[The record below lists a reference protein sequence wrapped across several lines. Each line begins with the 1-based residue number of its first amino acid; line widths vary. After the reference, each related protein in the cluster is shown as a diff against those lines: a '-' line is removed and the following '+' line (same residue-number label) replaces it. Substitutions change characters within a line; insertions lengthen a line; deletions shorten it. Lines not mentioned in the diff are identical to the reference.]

1 MKRFLT
7 SIAILLSFVWTVSA
21 QTLLFQT
28 NTDIQ
33 QKGDY
38 NNLLNNDYPMGCMAT
53 AMTIMMDYHKSP
65 TTYDYTTVNG
75 QNGLAQLMLDAAQS
89 INTQFGATESSAALS
104 EVALQLVN
112 KFGYDVNTLKYRLK
126 AQSGLSDKDWVAL
139 IVRDINNGM
148 PVIYSAGTVPETTV
162 YKEETDNILQVS
174 IRHAFIIDGIRPNTA
189 APYGYDFHINAG
201 QGSGIAAEENSKW
214 VSDILSVTIN
224 GLTYSDT
231 PEMITGI
238 RTPEEAETGTS
249 SLKIMSYDGSRGLSM
264 SVSSIKTNEA
274 FNVYVSS
281 LQNWDDAGNE
291 FVGYIFPV
299 LVRTENGKQITT
311 TPSNTAQIAR
321 QYKKGSGFTYRQ
333 ILKTVSFEG
342 VIFGTAEDANKNLQD
357 YTLRLATADNVN
369 STGYKLK
376 LIETLAGESSNVI
389 GAVPAVSSDKVT
401 LTFTKENGGGLNFY
415 YRDLS
420 NGKLEFPEIPGTI
433 EVPYGQ
439 PFLFFAK
446 KATTAGGN
454 GTVILNVEN
463 KYLMKDYFASQNFTN
478 FDGAFYIT
486 PTADMTINGQ
496 IILEANKQQKTID
509 LTTAGTLA
517 QHIADNNF
525 NPCNMGNLK
534 IKGVINAEDIYYI
547 RDNMPMLEE
556 LDLSE
561 TDIMPVGIH
570 PANTIPEAAFYKEV
584 YAKDGYALSL
594 KNVILPE
601 NCVMIGSNA
610 FMYCSKLEEIN
621 LPKNIKQINYNAFFG
636 CKNLKD
642 VYIYNPVPYYINW
655 CVFKNISNY
664 STLHVVK
671 GTKNLFVGEENKN
684 KIPGTV
690 YSINEWY
697 NRWHDGSSQGTCV
710 EMDETAAEGQI
721 KVQLMRTN
729 YIAFQSSGQ
738 QPGTRE
744 WNGGDFII
752 KPSILTPVSYAMWK
766 LRAAVSYTKEGTDQT
781 DYVYGTSSNAD
792 YTFNLS
798 SKFTEL
804 QQAGITG
811 ASVKIDVYL
820 DVTEAVEERVK
831 KGQNYFY
838 PYIYDGMEVT
848 LINGWTNS
856 QGGTLDLDGFYFGL
870 RSGFATNLVKAKAII
885 TLDNARIGSIQTGLV
900 DFDLVLKGE
909 NEMAGLY
916 YSNFES
922 FLIDNGHTVS
932 IKGNG
937 TLTLA
942 NDTYNEDEGV
952 FGPRAYSTTGG
963 ILNLQ
968 HGITVKNLEKMTF
981 ENIKITY
988 TRTFER
994 TIKDE
999 DGNKGIGWE
1008 TLSLPFDVYRVEKE
1022 NGKQLNWATPNKSG
1036 DFWLRE
1042 MIDGAEKLTFSSDI
1056 DQIKA
1061 GKSYIISVPDEG
1073 TYNLVGQPIT
1083 FVGPTLVNGE
1093 TLIDEQD
1100 FTTYTYANSNIH
1112 VEMTP
1117 YPYKKDLSDETYF
1130 IMNRTGSS
1138 FYRWDQST
1146 VESENHVALRQFEA
1160 YFMPVTTEAANIKA
1174 FSLTG
1179 NVLENET
1186 TDVADITNSLNNNL
1200 SVRGENGCIVI
1211 TTEQAQKVDIS
1222 SVNGYVYS
1230 QNVQAGSTKI
1240 TVPAGIYIVGGKK
1253 IVVNK

>member
-7 SIAILLSFVWTVSA
+7 SIAILLSFVWTLSA

-38 NNLLNNDYPMGCMAT
+38 NYLQEDGYPMGCMAT
-53 AMTIMMDYHKSP
+53 AMTIVMDYHKSP
-65 TTYDYTTVNG
+65 TTYDYTTVTG
-75 QNGLAQLMLDAAQS
+75 EKGLAQLMLDAAHS

-112 KFGYDVNTLKYRLK
+112 RFGYDVSTLKYRLK
-126 AQSGLSDKDWVAL
+126 AQSGLSDKDWVSL

-148 PVIYSAGTVPETTV
+148 PVIYSAGTVPEVTV
-162 YKEETDNILQVS
+162 YKEDTDNIPQVS

-201 QGSGIAAEENSKW
+201 QGSGIDAEENSKW
-214 VSDILSVTIN
+214 VSDIFNVTIN

-238 RTPEEAETGTS
+238 RTPKEAEAGTS

-299 LVRTENGKQITT
+299 LVRTENGQQITT

-321 QYKKGSGFTYRQ
+321 QYKKGSGFIYRQ
-333 ILKTVSFEG
+333 ILKTLSFEG
-342 VIFGTAEDANKNLQD
+342 VVFGTAEDANKNLKD

-369 STGYKLK
+369 GTGYKLK
-376 LIETLAGESSNVI
+376 LIETLAGENSDVI

-420 NGKLEFPEIPGTI
+420 NGKLEFPEITGTI

-509 LTTAGTLA
+509 LTTAGILA
-517 QHIADNNF
+517 QYISDNKI
-525 NPCNMGNLK
+525 NPCNLGNLK
-534 IKGVINAEDIYYI
+534 ITGVINAEDIYYI

-561 TDIMPVGIH
+561 ADIMPVGVH
-570 PANTIPEAAFYKEV
+570 PANTIPESAFYKEV

-710 EMDETAAEGQI
+710 EMDETATEGQI

-766 LRAAVSYTKEGTDQT
+766 LRAAVSYTKAGADQT
-781 DYVYGTSSNAD
+781 EYVYGTSSKAD
-792 YTFNLS
+792 YTFNLN
-798 SKFTEL
+798 SKLTEL
-804 QQAGITG
+804 QNAGIAS

-820 DVTEAVEERVK
+820 DVTEAVEERIK
-831 KGQNYFY
+831 EGQNYFY

-856 QGGTLDLDGFYFGL
+856 KGSTLDLDDFYFGL

-916 YSNFES
+916 YSKFES
-922 FLIDNGHTVS
+922 FLIDNGHIVS

-952 FGPRAYSTTGG
+952 FGPRAYSTSGG
-963 ILNLQ
+963 VLNLQ
-968 HGITVKNLEKMTF
+968 HGITVKNLENMTF

-994 TIKDE
+994 TVKDE
-999 DGNKGIGWE
+999 SGKKGIGWE

-1022 NGKQLNWATPNKSG
+1022 NGRQLSWVTPSKSG

-1042 MIDGAEKLTFSSDI
+1042 MVDNAPDLTFSSDI
-1056 DQIKA
+1056 KQIEA

-1073 TYNLVGQPIT
+1073 SYNLVGQPIT
-1083 FVGPTLVNGE
+1083 FVGPTLVNAE
-1093 TLIDEQD
+1093 KLVDEKD
-1100 FTTYTYANSNIH
+1100 FKYSTYNKGDIH

-1117 YPYKKDLSDETYF
+1117 YPYSKDMGNETYF
-1130 IMNRTGSS
+1130 IMNRTGNS
-1138 FYRWDQST
+1138 FYRWTTDTQ
-1146 VESENHVALRQFEA
+1146 EDENHVALRQFEA
-1160 YFMPVTTEAANIKA
+1160 YFMPVNAASANINA
-1174 FSLTG
+1174 FSLVG
-1179 NVLENET
+1179 DVIGGET
-1186 TDVADITNSLNNNL
+1186 TGVTETENAGTGMTVQGGNGVIIVVSDHAQTVNVVAVDGRAYMHNL
-1200 SVRGENGCIVI
+1200 KTGMNRINVSAG
-1211 TTEQAQKVDIS
+1211 
-1222 SVNGYVYS
+1222 VY
-1230 QNVQAGSTKI
+1230 I
-1240 TVPAGIYIVGGKK
+1240 IGGKK
-1253 IVVNK
+1253 VLVK